1 MNGPSIFCI
10 PRKIRLLLRKL
21 EKILVSAHLLVFLQV
36 LACSVIFKEVAFSKV
51 LVHVSRLVFVSAC
64 ARKDHFNTLYI
75 GSVKIKELTS
85 ASKKLKYCSLT
96 LFVGA
101 K

>member
-1 MNGPSIFCI
+1 MYPSQNKASAQKA
-10 PRKIRLLLRKL
+10 R
-21 EKILVSAHLLVFLQV
+21 KILVSAHLLVFLQV

-51 LVHVSRLVFVSAC
+51 LVHVSRLAFVSAC